1 MNKKPIALGLTSA
14 TLGLSLAFS
23 PFAEADFLKD
33 SKADLEFRN
42 FYFNSDYRQD
52 GASQSKRDEWAQGLL
67 LNYQSGFTEGPVG
80 FGVDAIGLLGLK
92 LDSSPDRQNTG
103 LLPVG
108 SDKAPDSYSRMGA
121 TAKARISK
129 SVLKVGTLIPSLPTV
144 LPNDGRLLPQ
154 TFRGAQLSSLDI
166 DGLTFDAG
174 RLTSNTLRNVSG
186 HDDIEVDG
194 KGIKGAVPSDKF
206 DFASANYKWTKDLA
220 TGYHYAHLEDNYTQ
234 NIFNLV
240 HTLPLGKSQ
249 SFKTDL
255 RYADSSKDGNTNIDN
270 QAFGARFTYSI
281 QGHSFGT
288 AYQRMKGTTGFP
300 HLDGTDSYLVNYVMI
315 SPDFANPEEK
325 SWQVRYDYD
334 FAALGLPGLT
344 FMTRY
349 LKGDNFERTKGVEG
363 TEWERNTDIG
373 YVFQS
378 GALKNLGVKWRNGTY
393 RSNEKGNDIDQNR
406 FIVSYTLTLL

>member
-1 MNKKPIALGLTSA
+1 MKKTPLALGLTSA
-14 TLGLSLAFS
+14 TLGLTLAFS
-23 PFAEADFLKD
+23 SFAEADFLKD
-33 SKADLEFRN
+33 SKADLELRN

-52 GASQSKRDEWAQGLL
+52 GASQSKRDEWAQGLI

-92 LDSSPDRQNTG
+92 LDSSPDRQNSG

-108 SDKAPDSYSRMGA
+108 SDKAPDDYSRMGA

-174 RLTSNTLRNVSG
+174 RLTSNTLRNTSG
-186 HDDIEVDG
+186 HEDIEVDG
-194 KGIKGAVPSDKF
+194 KGIKGAVPTDKF
-206 DFASANYKWTKDLA
+206 DFASANYKWTKDFA
-220 TGYHYAHLEDNYTQ
+220 TGYHYGNLENNYSQ
-234 NIFNLV
+234 SIFNVV
-240 HTLPLGKSQ
+240 HTLRLGKSQ

-349 LKGDNFERTKGVEG
+349 LKGDNFQRSNGVAG

-378 GALKNLGVKWRNGTY
+378 GALKNLAVKWRNGTY
-393 RSNEKGNDIDQNR
+393 RSNDKGNDIDQNR
-406 FIVSYTLTLL
+406 FIVSYTLSLL

>member
-1 MNKKPIALGLTSA
+1 MNKSPLALGLTSA
-14 TLGLSLAFS
+14 TLGLTLAFPS
-23 PFAEADFLKD
+23 FAKADFFED

-52 GASQSKRDEWAQGLL
+52 GASQSKRDEWAQGLI
-67 LNYQSGFTEGPVG
+67 LNYQSGFTEGLVG

-108 SDKAPDSYSRMGA
+108 DDKAPDSYSRMGA

-129 SVLKVGTLIPSLPTV
+129 SVLKVGTLIPRLPTV

-154 TFRGAQLSSLDI
+154 TFRGTQLTSQDI
-166 DGLTFDAG
+166 TDLTFDAG

-186 HDDIEVDG
+186 HDDIEVTG
-194 KGIKGAVPSDKF
+194 KGIKGAVPSDQF
-206 DFASANYKWTKDLA
+206 DFASANYKWTKNLA
-220 TGYHYAHLEDNYTQ
+220 TGYHYANLENNYKQ
-234 NIFNLV
+234 HIFNLV
-240 HTLPLGKSQ
+240 HTLPLGNTQ

-255 RYADSSKDGNTNIDN
+255 RYADSSKAGNTNVDN

-281 QGHSFGT
+281 QGHSLGA

-325 SWQVRYDYD
+325 SWQARYDYD
-334 FAALGLPGLT
+334 FAAIGLPGLT

-349 LKGDNFERTKGVEG
+349 LKGNNFERSRGVEG

-378 GALKNLGVKWRNGTY
+378 GALKNLEVKWRNGTY
-393 RSNEKGNDIDQNR
+393 RSNGSGSDIDQNR
-406 FIVSYTLTLL
+406 FIVSYTLPLL